1 MIIFILSLF
10 LSLNSSAYATYTN
23 LNNPHLDFAD
33 IIKLKHTKDPDL
45 VNSHVADLQSYGLIT
60 EADLT
65 TFTALV
71 NKLVKAALT
80 VIAQTTPSQ
89 KLITSFEKIQEE
101 YYSKL
106 EESFNKNKKPLYTQ
120 ATPLCDLDLDDDE
133 APREIDG
140 FYDFLKQYKL
150 DLFSVHAE

>member
-10 LSLNSSAYATYTN
+10 LINSSAYATYTN

-33 IIKLKHTKDPDL
+33 IIKLKHTKDSDL
-45 VNSHVADLQSYGLIT
+45 VKSHVADLQSYGLIT

-71 NKLVKAALT
+71 KRLVKAALT
-80 VIAQTTPSQ
+80 IIAQTTPSQ

-120 ATPLCDLDLDDDE
+120 ATPLCDVDLDDDE
-133 APREIDG
+133 VPREIDE